1 MSGTNRNLSTVNPQS
16 DITTTATTS
25 DVAAHKWKH
34 LHPTPLKI
42 SSDHDFPTQ
51 DTPSFHDALTNNQSC
66 KSVPMPARPGR
77 NRNEVS
83 KCRHPKISS
92 LKKDTRPKPYV
103 LEVPNDAPRLSSNIY
118 SDFFPWVGNNPED
131 QFSETIIRQG
141 YYDKCQSAQIEIGS
155 ARSTVFPAL
164 KHKSGLQT
172 LSSTITSI
180 LLQRRSHSQIVS
192 TSTFKPPP
200 RVTVTDTK
208 REMWLKDLANPSVS
222 LRRLSR
228 SIPHG
233 VRGKVLLEQA
243 LAKYIPIERTVWLAR
258 CVGAN
263 ELRSFRR
270 KGVSG
275 TFSMGGE
282 TKWIRDFT
290 ICVEQFLESIMGSCS
305 VNNFKL
311 KIDYAIRLATH
322 FYDESLLDRDHYLE
336 WIISSFENTT
346 QTKLPLWLLI
356 VQIYWKDLSRY
367 RKYGCRL
374 SFGLLYHLSE
384 IASSSDIDLLVPLSE
399 RVTNLIKDQMIWNR
413 NNFVAPKAWA
423 QYRGLTYSNVVIGD
437 KKIVPFYDTI
447 DLRNSRL
454 ITTYK
459 TKTLSPQQKLLKL
472 LDETL
477 TGLYTNKTACEAWS
491 LCDDKILLAQAIVN
505 WSTSSCRPG
514 KTKIYVAARI
524 LRTWYNFSI
533 NITEII
539 LSFLELDCCESGRN
553 KADLYHL
560 ISELARSG
568 HFYTPSYVQWIIARG
583 GVQCPQALDL
593 DGPCATRLLAELPIS
608 NQSKPILDMRLM
620 LMSRANYSTHEEI
633 QSVRK
638 CKSLLCRRLSRA
650 QNDVSLESHDSKDL
664 LEDTRRLFSSTS
676 RTVKS
681 EIGLW
686 LRDQVIHMMRLP
698 DTLLKDLED
707 PKKEF
712 KASTITSSEFDIVC
726 QSLEDLEDISMLADV
741 LKIVSTCNDINILT
755 LCTDTLNLHREN
767 LAAIGALSEIFGALL
782 SRSREI
788 REITNFAPVS
798 FLEALLELGSRIE
811 NQDIVIEELNQELS
825 RIYNKP
831 KIDACSPISDCHGI
845 PEPADP
851 NIIEEIEKLMT
862 YGTNFDHKA
871 LEKLFWKTTAILE
884 SSWENLLEKQRTC
897 GMLLT
902 KIRTHEAR
910 QFDTL
915 MAKWLER
922 IIDLPCRPNLIQ
934 ICAPLV
940 CTGCLTLHIVLSN
953 CEDKFNDTYSKKQSD
968 VSDLNLEVLD
978 LIFSCPKTLET
989 LNSEEANRFRIKQMD
1004 LLRNSLTDAI
1014 CALRLAFE
1022 IFQTSSRTTHN
1033 ICRSELNYFKNKNM
1047 QQLLQNL
1054 VLFET
1059 DIFVHELLIPLL
1071 NSSNSDA
1078 KAAINKAIDLVLNP
1092 SSFHVKMNA
1101 EALLNIVDDL
1111 SMQFC
1116 RVKLIIMF
1124 GALKVGQGLDD
1135 NLGNLESFYI
1145 AIESAIFTGKGNWA
1159 NLVPLLDINPA
1170 QYLRHRAE
1178 TKFIS
1183 LIPSLKNIG
1192 DLNLSTHEGRV
1203 SICKDLLLVIS
1214 TATCS
1219 PSAAPS
1225 QHNDDSQL
1233 ICEISDVLNGLW
1245 LILSSSQTQDLKD
1258 FIIEK
1263 WIPLL
1268 LSFISAHTPILEAI
1282 NSLTE
1287 SKAKIVH
1294 TLVSFMYHLQIFNT
1308 NQDGIEPL
1316 VENCYDL
1323 AIHLADYLP
1332 DDIRQQC
1339 FKNLHDG
1346 TYTFQLS
1353 YLFNYTSGD
1362 NENLVLSQNDPKI
1375 ADQSAEASDKDWSEK
1390 EQLKPFYIRR
1400 WEMLGEPTPNM
1411 FENDTSLSL
1420 TLFGA
1425 RRS

>member
-1 MSGTNRNLSTVNPQS
+1 MSGTNRKLSTVNPQS
-16 DITTTATTS
+16 DKPTTAATS
-25 DVAAHKWKH
+25 DVAVHEWKH
-34 LHPTPLKI
+34 LNLTPLKI
-42 SSDHDFPTQ
+42 SSDHDLLAQ
-51 DTPSFHDALTNNQSC
+51 DNPSFHHTLTNNQSC
-66 KSVPMPARPGR
+66 KSIPMPARPGK
-77 NRNEVS
+77 NRSQVS
-83 KCRHPKISS
+83 KCRNPTTSS
-92 LKKDTRPKPYV
+92 LKRDTRPKPYV
-103 LEVPNDAPRLSSNIY
+103 LEVPNDAPRLSSNTY

-243 LAKYIPIERTVWLAR
+243 LAKFIPIERTVWLAR

-275 TFSMGGE
+275 TLSMGGE

-305 VNNFKL
+305 VNDFKL

-322 FYDESLLDRDHYLE
+322 FYDESLLDRDHYME
-336 WIISSFENTT
+336 WIISSLENTT

-356 VQIYWKDLSRY
+356 IQIYWKDLSRY

-384 IASSSDIDLLVPLSE
+384 ISSSSDIDLLAPLSE
-399 RVTNLIKDQMIWNR
+399 RVINLIKDQMIWNR

-423 QYRGLTYSNVVIGD
+423 QYRDLAYSNVVMGEKQI
-437 KKIVPFYDTI
+437 IPFYDTI
-447 DLRNSRL
+447 DSRNSRL
-454 ITTYK
+454 VTSYK
-459 TKTLSPQQKLLKL
+459 TKTSSPQQNLLKL
-472 LDETL
+472 LDKTL
-477 TGLYTNKTACEAWS
+477 SGLYNNKTASEAWS
-491 LCDDKILLAQAIVN
+491 LCDDKILLTQTIIN

-524 LRTWYNFSI
+524 LRTWYKFNI
-533 NITEII
+533 DITEII
-539 LSFLELDCCESGRN
+539 LSFLELECCESGRN
-553 KADLYHL
+553 KADFYHL

-568 HFYTPSYVQWIIARG
+568 HFHTPSYVQWIIARG
-583 GVQCPQALDL
+583 GVQSSQALDL
-593 DGPCATRLLAELPIS
+593 DGPCATRLLVELPMS

-620 LMSRANYSTHEEI
+620 LMSRANYSTQEEI
-633 QSVRK
+633 HSVRK
-638 CKSLLCRRLSRA
+638 CKSLLCRRLSKV
-650 QNDVSLESHDSKDL
+650 QNDVSLKSDDSKDL
-664 LEDTRRLFSSTS
+664 PEDIRRLLSSTS

-686 LRDQVIHMMRLP
+686 LRDQVIQTMRLTE
-698 DTLLKDLED
+698 TLLKGSED
-707 PKKEF
+707 PNIGF
-712 KASTITSSEFDIVC
+712 KAPTITSSEFDIIC

-755 LCTDTLNLHREN
+755 LCAGTLNLHCEN
-767 LAAIGALSEIFGALL
+767 FAAIGALLEIFEALL

-788 REITNFAPVS
+788 RELSNFFPVS

-811 NQDIVIEELNQELS
+811 SQDIIIEELNQELS
-825 RIYNKP
+825 RNYNKP
-831 KIDACSPISDCHGI
+831 RIDACSPISDCHAI
-845 PEPADP
+845 QEPTDP
-851 NIIEEIEKLMT
+851 NIIEEIEKVIT
-862 YGTNFDHKA
+862 YGTNFDLKA

-897 GMLLT
+897 GMILT

-910 QFDTL
+910 QFDSL

-940 CTGCLTLHIVLSN
+940 CSGCLTLHIVLSN
-953 CEDKFNDTYSKKQSD
+953 CEDKFNETYSKKQSD
-968 VSDLNLEVLD
+968 VNDLNLEVLD
-978 LIFSCPKTLET
+978 LIFSCPKSLEA
-989 LNSEEANRFRIKQMD
+989 LNPEEANRYRIKQMD

-1022 IFQTSSRTTHN
+1022 IFQPGSRTSHN
-1033 ICRSELNYFKNKNM
+1033 IYQSGLNYFKNKNM

-1092 SSFHVKMNA
+1092 SSLYVKINA
-1101 EALLNIVDDL
+1101 DALLNIVDDL

-1124 GALKVGQGLDD
+1124 GASKVGQDLDE
-1135 NLGNLESFYI
+1135 NLSNLESFCI
-1145 AIESAIFTGKGNWA
+1145 AIESAIFIGNRNWA

-1170 QYLRHRAE
+1170 QYLRYRAE

-1183 LIPSLKNIG
+1183 LVPSLKNIG
-1192 DLNLSTHEGRV
+1192 EFNFSTHERQV

-1214 TATCS
+1214 AATCS
-1219 PSAAPS
+1219 PSAAPA
-1225 QHNDDSQL
+1225 QHNDDSLL
-1233 ICEISDVLNGLW
+1233 ICEISEVLNGLW
-1245 LILSSSQTQDLKD
+1245 LILSSSQTQDVKD

-1282 NSLTE
+1282 NLTE
-1287 SKAKIVH
+1287 SKAKIVL
-1294 TLVSFMYHLQIFNT
+1294 TLVSIIYHLQIFDT
-1308 NQDGIEPL
+1308 NQEGIEPL

-1323 AIHLADYLP
+1323 AIQIADYLP
-1332 DDIRQQC
+1332 DDVRQQC

-1346 TYTFQLS
+1346 IYTLQLS

-1362 NENLVLSQNDPKI
+1362 NENLVLSQNNSKT
-1375 ADQSAEASDKDWSEK
+1375 ADQSAETCDKDWSDK
-1390 EQLKPFYIRR
+1390 EQLKSFYIRR